1 MKKVSW
7 ALALLGGLCG
17 SAQANPSASGL
28 WQHQI
33 ETRVFIESSTTN
45 IWAVLL
51 NFDRHPDWNPFI
63 RQIEGK
69 AVAGEHLRVRV
80 QPVGASEMA
89 FEPLVM
95 VAKPHQE
102 LRWKGKFLI
111 PGLFDGEHYFQL
123 LQDGDRGVTL
133 VHGERFSG
141 LLVPLFR
148 AHLDATTRPGFDAM
162 NQALRREVLR
172 HTDELAPKSQ

>member
-1 MKKVSW
+1 MKKVNCMM
-7 ALALLGGLCG
+7 ALLGSLWG
-17 SAQANPSASGL
+17 SAQADLSASGF

-33 ETRVFIESSTTN
+33 ETRASMESSAAEV
-45 IWAVLL
+45 WAVLL

-63 RQIEGK
+63 RHIEGK
-69 AVAGEHLRVRV
+69 AVEGEHLRVRV

-89 FEPLVM
+89 FKPRVM
-95 VAKPHQE
+95 VAKHPQE
-102 LRWKGKFLI
+102 LRWKGKFLM

-123 LQDGDRGVTL
+123 SQDGERGVTL

-148 AHLDATTRPGFDAM
+148 ARLDATTRPGFEAM

-172 HTDELAPKSQ
+172 HLDESIAKSP